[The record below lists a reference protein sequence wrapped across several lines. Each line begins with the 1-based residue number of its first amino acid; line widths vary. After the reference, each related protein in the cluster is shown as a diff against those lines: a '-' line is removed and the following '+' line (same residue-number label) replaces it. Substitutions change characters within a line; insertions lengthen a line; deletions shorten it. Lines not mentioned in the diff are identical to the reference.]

1 MDIVDAQVHANMLG
15 TEVTLAI
22 MDALGVQGVL
32 FDEYQRTDG
41 DGAAQPGY
49 QLADGTFRPI
59 GPNAE
64 SAALR
69 HPERFAFLMRV
80 DPRDPGIEGWIET
93 LATTPGFKAL
103 RTIVLTQADAAV
115 FGDGGSDRLL
125 KAARAHSLPLFVTC
139 PGADAAPGS
148 LCQAVSRRAVRHR
161 PLRCGVRRTPRQS
174 DDRRCDHDGAL
185 PQCRLQ
191 VGAHPTGPDSDQM
204 PRRRRMGPGFATS
217 KQV

>member
-49 QLADGTFRPI
+49 RLADGTFRPI

-69 HPERFAFLMRV
+69 HPERCAFLMQ
-80 DPRDPGIEGWIET
+80 I
-93 LATTPGFKAL
+93 
-103 RTIVLTQADAAV
+103 
-115 FGDGGSDRLL
+115 
-125 KAARAHSLPLFVTC
+125 
-139 PGADAAPGS
+139 
-148 LCQAVSRRAVRHR
+148 RRPV
-161 PLRCGVRRTPRQS
+161 P
-174 DDRRCDHDGAL
+174 
-185 PQCRLQ
+185 
-191 VGAHPTGPDSDQM
+191 SDQL
-204 PRRRRMGPGFATS
+204 RWIAVG
-217 KQV
+217 QVSAERSFTKAVGGWLSHNEHY

>member
-49 QLADGTFRPI
+49 RLADGTFRPI

-93 LATTPGFKAL
+93 LATAPGFKAL

-139 PGADAAPGS
+139 PGRMLLLEVCAKRFPTCS
-148 LCQAVSRRAVRHR
+148 SSSTIAVRRA
-161 PLRCGVRRTPRQS
+161 
-174 DDRRCDHDGAL
+174 AL
-185 PQCRLQ
+185 DAEGDL
-191 VGAHPTGPDSDQM
+191 PDSDRQFLDELA
-204 PRRRRMGPGFATS
+204 RKLSA
-217 KQV
+217 V

>member
-49 QLADGTFRPI
+49 RLADGTYRPI

-69 HPERFAFLMRV
+69 HATVGTIL
-80 DPRDPGIEGWIET
+80 GTT
-93 LATTPGFKAL
+93 LH
-103 RTIVLTQADAAV
+103 
-115 FGDGGSDRLL
+115 
-125 KAARAHSLPLFVTC
+125 ARCCTTC
-139 PGADAAPGS
+139 PSANVLHGPSPAK
-148 LCQAVSRRAVRHR
+148 
-161 PLRCGVRRTPRQS
+161 PRY
-174 DDRRCDHDGAL
+174 
-185 PQCRLQ
+185 
-191 VGAHPTGPDSDQM
+191 
-204 PRRRRMGPGFATS
+204 
-217 KQV
+217 